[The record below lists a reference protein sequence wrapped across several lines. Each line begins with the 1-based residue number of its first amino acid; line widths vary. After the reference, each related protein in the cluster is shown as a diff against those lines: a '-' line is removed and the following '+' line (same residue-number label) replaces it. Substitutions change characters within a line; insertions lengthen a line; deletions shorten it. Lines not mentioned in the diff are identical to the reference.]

1 MNSGTFKQIEIILSE
16 YPRYEAYISK
26 REEELLNPYSY
37 TDENIGGGK
46 TNRTSDTTAIKAIRL
61 ADDRILQRLRF
72 QHQAVKR
79 TYDSADEDT
88 QEIIKE
94 YYFKQPRTKTWDG
107 IALQVNS
114 SKRTCF
120 RIRTAFFG
128 RLADELGLVK
138 ERH

>member
-1 MNSGTFKQIEIILSE
+1 MDTGTFKQIEIILQE
-16 YPRYEAYISK
+16 YPRYEDYIK
-26 REEELLNPYSY
+26 RREEELLNPYVPQD
-37 TDENIGGGK
+37 TNQGGGK
-46 TNRTSDTTAIKAIRL
+46 ANRTSDTTAIKAITL
-61 ADDRILQRLRF
+61 ADDRILQRIKF

-88 QEIIKE
+88 QDIIEE

-120 RIRTAFFG
+120 RIRKAFFSK
-128 RLADELGLVK
+128 LADELGLAK
-138 ERH
+138 NI

>member
-1 MNSGTFKQIEIILSE
+1 MDSGTFKQIEIILQE
-16 YPRYEAYISK
+16 YPRYEGYINR
-26 REEELLNPYSY
+26 REEELLNPYTP
-37 TDENIGGGK
+37 TDTNIGGGK
-46 TNRTSDTTAIKAIRL
+46 SNRTSDTTAVKAITL
-61 ADDRILQRLRF
+61 ADDRILQRIRF
-72 QHQAVKR
+72 QHRVVKR

-120 RIRTAFFG
+120 RIRKAFFSK
-128 RLADELGLVK
+128 LADELGLAK
-138 ERH
+138 NI